1 MGQKL
6 RVRYLLRQ
14 HKFNVLGLRNRFF
27 FLFKLYIV
35 QGGSF
40 FYLCSFFVFS
50 KFENFHKNHNNDI
63 LMQEE
68 KKEHS
73 KRDGSSNPDWKKKQH
88 RNWKNDEPTKSF
100 TIDFKSIYM
109 WIKYAS
115 TFKHMITQIIYVF
128 TAYLWIF
135 ILYSIPALSS
145 SDLNTKIHTHSQ

>member
-50 KFENFHKNHNNDI
+50 KFENFHKHHNNDI
-63 LMQEE
+63 LMQEKKKNIPNETDHQIPIE
-68 KKEHS
+68 KK
-73 KRDGSSNPDWKKKQH
+73 
-88 RNWKNDEPTKSF
+88 
-100 TIDFKSIYM
+100 
-109 WIKYAS
+109 
-115 TFKHMITQIIYVF
+115 
-128 TAYLWIF
+128 TAQKLKEWWT
-135 ILYSIPALSS
+135 
-145 SDLNTKIHTHSQ
+145 D